1 MKEILLKKVYSLYK
15 VEPIKIP
22 QEIPSTGE
30 VIGYDEVYP
39 EWNELKCYKV
49 IKALVDSDIRLN
61 IDIDEDYSVLVES
74 EFFGFFFTE
83 TAKSLEECI
92 LACLYTL
99 YDEVSDAVIQSIR
112 EVLKRA

>member
-1 MKEILLKKVYSLYK
+1 MEETLLQKVYSLYK

-30 VIGYDEVYP
+30 VIGYDEVFP

-49 IKALVDSDIRLN
+49 IKALLDYGIRL
-61 IDIDEDYSVLVES
+61 DIDKQENYSVLVQS
-74 EFFGFFFTE
+74 EFFGFIFTE

-92 LACLYTL
+92 LACLYNL
-99 YDEVSDAVIQSIR
+99 FDEVSDAVKQSIR
-112 EVLKRA
+112 EVLKRS